1 MGALSD
7 IRHAGCDVVHSPR
20 TDAPQVG
27 GKGRDASIRGNFSVG
42 LVTLWLWRPMGVVLT
57 ATSGRGGHKGVDLGI
72 NELST
77 VLWRERELLE
87 SLLFKLEEEELVLA
101 SGRARWVGRATRE
114 VEAVLDQIRGIEL
127 GRAVEADD
135 AAREVGLAEGASLQD
150 LAKAAP
156 APWNDLLRSHHVA
169 LTDLTG
175 QIDACAQSN
184 RRNLTQSVHAAHEAL
199 MGIHTDASL

>member
-1 MGALSD
+1 M
-7 IRHAGCDVVHSPR
+7 V
-20 TDAPQVG
+20 
-27 GKGRDASIRGNFSVG
+27 GKGRDASICGNFSVG
-42 LVTLWLWRPMGVVLT
+42 LVTLCLCRPMGVVLP
-57 ATSGRGGHKGVDLGI
+57 ATSGRRGHEGVDLGI

-101 SGRARWVGRATRE
+101 SGRARWVGRA
-114 VEAVLDQIRGIEL
+114 
-127 GRAVEADD
+127 VEADE

-169 LTDLTG
+169 LTDITS
-175 QIDACAQSN
+175 QIDALADSN
-184 RRNLTQSVHAAHEAL
+184 REVLVQSMRATQDAL
-199 MGIHTDASL
+199 LGMIGTVATNTVAMNTATTNKAP

>member
-1 MGALSD
+1 
-7 IRHAGCDVVHSPR
+7 
-20 TDAPQVG
+20 
-27 GKGRDASIRGNFSVG
+27 
-42 LVTLWLWRPMGVVLT
+42 MGVVLP
-57 ATSGRGGHKGVDLGI
+57 ATSGRRGHKGVDLGI

-127 GRAVEADD
+127 GRAVEADE

-150 LAKAAP
+150 LARAAP

-169 LTDLTG
+169 LTDITS
-175 QIDACAQSN
+175 QIDALADAN
-184 RRNLTQSVHAAHEAL
+184 REVLVQSVRATQDALLGMIGTAAMNTAA
-199 MGIHTDASL
+199 TNTATTNKAR